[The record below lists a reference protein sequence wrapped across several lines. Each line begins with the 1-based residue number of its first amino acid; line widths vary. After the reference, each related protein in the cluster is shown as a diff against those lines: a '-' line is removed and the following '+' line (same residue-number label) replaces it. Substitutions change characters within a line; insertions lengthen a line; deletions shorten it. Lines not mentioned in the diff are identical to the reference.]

1 MFKVFWGNK
10 HVKKSGMVGSFIFV
24 LFLAVLLKPP
34 VGQGASVDA
43 QSHSL
48 KCSFGTR
55 NVQAVYI
62 DLKDSSIEIEAEI
75 AGGQIGKVDS
85 LANIAA
91 RSKNANTEVVAAI
104 NGTFFSAYQGIPF
117 PWGTIQSHGNFHH
130 LGNTGTAVGF
140 TRDNQFFM
148 DSLYVGIKGGVNGS
162 YEWPNNWYAWG
173 FNHHYATPDAIA
185 IFTPAYGNTT
195 GPHSYTSA
203 VVENQRVTE
212 VVHGQARIPANGYTI
227 VFGDSRWLDCFKIGN
242 QLSYRLEYNRTD
254 FSGGMRPG
262 VPIAWENVCTTIGA
276 GPSLLKNGSI
286 TANGTAEGFSEDKI
300 TTNRGQRSF
309 IGIRS
314 DRVLVMGTVPNVS
327 IRELAEVAQKLG
339 LTDAMNLDG
348 GASSG
353 LLYKGKYLTT
363 PGRLLSNA
371 LVVTQQ
377 KGSTQ
382 QQGTPAPVIR
392 VLLDGKPLS
401 FDTAPINDG
410 GRILVPMRHI
420 FEALGATV
428 DWDPTSKTATAIRND
443 RTVRL
448 QIGARE
454 AFIND
459 QAYKLD
465 VPGKIVGGRTLV
477 PLRFVGEA
485 FGADVQWNGG
495 TQSVTITS
503 PTNVMEDIPIHQPA
517 GEPPDFP
524 GCLGNINSMQYHRMD
539 CHYAGKQNPEDIVFF
554 ESKKEAEAAGYVAC
568 ERCCGN

>member
-1 MFKVFWGNK
+1 MYKVFWGNK
-10 HVKKSGMVGSFIFV
+10 HVKKSGMVGSFILV

-62 DLKDSSIEIEAEI
+62 DLKDSSIKIEAEI

-140 TRDNQFFM
+140 TRDNQFLM
-148 DSLYVGIKGGVNGS
+148 DSLYVSIKGGVNGS

-173 FNHHYATPDAIA
+173 FNHHYTTPDAIA

-203 VVENQRVTE
+203 VVENKRV
-212 VVHGQARIPANGYTI
+212 VQIVQGQARIPANGYTI

-242 QLSYRLEYNRTD
+242 ELSYRLEYNRTD

-262 VPIAWENVCTTIGA
+262 VPIAWENVYTTIGA

-286 TANGTAEGFSEDKI
+286 TANGAAEGFSEDKI

-309 IGIRS
+309 IGIRP

-353 LLYKGKYLTT
+353 LLYKGKYLTP

-382 QQGTPAPVIR
+382 KAVIR
-392 VLLDGKPLS
+392 VLLDGKSLS
-401 FDTAPINDG
+401 FEVAPINES
-410 GRILVPMRHI
+410 GRVLVPMRRI
-420 FEALGATV
+420 FESLGATV
-428 DWDPTSKTATAIRND
+428 HWDSTNRTATAVRND

-448 QIGARE
+448 QIGAEE

-459 QAYKLD
+459 QAYELD
-465 VPGKIVGGRTLV
+465 VPGKIVGGRTLA

-485 FGADVQWNGG
+485 FGADVKWDG
-495 TQSVTITS
+495 TTQTVIITS
-503 PTNVMEDIPIHQPA
+503 PTDVIQDVPIAQPA
-517 GEPPDFP
+517 GETPDFP
-524 GCLGNINSMQYHRMD
+524 GYLGSTNSKEYHHLD
-539 CHYAGKQNPEDIVFF
+539 CRHAHELIQEEIVTF
-554 ESKKEAEAAGYVAC
+554 ESEEEAQAAGYIPC
-568 ERCCGN
+568 KICNP

>member
-1 MFKVFWGNK
+1 MYKVFWGNK
-10 HVKKSGMVGSFIFV
+10 HVKKSGMVGSFILV

-62 DLKDSSIEIEAEI
+62 DLNDSSIQIEAEI

-140 TRDNQFFM
+140 TRDNQFLM
-148 DSLYVGIKGGVNGS
+148 DSLYVSIKGGVNGS

-173 FNHHYATPDAIA
+173 FNHHYTTPDAIS

-203 VVENQRVTE
+203 VVENQRV
-212 VVHGQARIPANGYTI
+212 VQVAQGQARIPANGYTI

-242 QLSYRLEYNRTD
+242 QLSYRLEYNRTE

-262 VPIAWENVCTTIGA
+262 GPISWENVCTTIGA

-286 TANGTAEGFSEDKI
+286 TANGAAEGFSEDKI

-309 IGIRS
+309 IGIRP

-377 KGSTQ
+377 KG
-382 QQGTPAPVIR
+382 TPAPVIR
-392 VLLDGKPLS
+392 VLLDGKYLS
-401 FDTAPINDG
+401 FDTPPINES
-410 GRILVPMRHI
+410 GRLLVPMRRI
-420 FEALGATV
+420 FESLGATV
-428 DWDPTSKTATAIRND
+428 HWDPTNNTATAIRND

-454 AFIND
+454 AFING
-459 QAYKLD
+459 QAYKLEP
-465 VPGKIVGGRTLV
+465 PGRIVGGRTLV
-477 PLRFVGEA
+477 PLRFVSEA
-485 FGADVQWNGG
+485 FGAEVKWDG
-495 TQSVTITS
+495 TTQTVTITS
-503 PTNVMEDIPIHQPA
+503 PNDVIPIHQPA
-517 GEPPDFP
+517 GEAPAFP
-524 GCLGNINSMQYHRMD
+524 GYLGNVNSMQYHRMD
-539 CHYAGKQNPEDIVFF
+539 CHLAGKETPDDIVVF
-554 ESKKEAEAAGYVAC
+554 ESKKEAEAAGYIPC
-568 ERCCGN
+568 KQCCGN

>member
-1 MFKVFWGNK
+1 MNKLFWGNK
-10 HVKKSGMVGSFIFV
+10 YWEKLGMFGAVV
-24 LFLAVLLKPP
+24 LVLLLAVLLKPS
-34 VGQGASVDA
+34 VGLGASVDA
-43 QSHSL
+43 QNQSV

-55 NVQAVYI
+55 NIQTVYI
-62 DLKDSSIEIEAEI
+62 DLKDSSIQIEAEI

-148 DSLYVGIKGGVNGS
+148 DSLYVSIKGGVNGS

-173 FNHHYATPDAIA
+173 FNHHYTTPDAIA

-203 VVENQRVTE
+203 VVENQRVTQI
-212 VVHGQARIPANGYTI
+212 VQGQARIPANGYTI
-227 VFGDSRWLDCFKIGN
+227 VFGDSRWLDCFKVGN

-262 VPIAWENVCTTIGA
+262 VPISWENVYTTIGA

-286 TANGTAEGFSEDKI
+286 TANGAAEGFSEGKI

-309 IGIRS
+309 IGIRP

-382 QQGTPAPVIR
+382 QRATPAPVIQ
-392 VLLDGKPLS
+392 VLLDSKPLS
-401 FDTAPINDG
+401 FDTAPINEG

-465 VPGKIVGGRTLV
+465 VPGKIVGGRTLA

-485 FGADVQWNGG
+485 FGADVKWDGA
-495 TQSVTITS
+495 TQTVIITS
-503 PTNVMEDIPIHQPA
+503 P
-517 GEPPDFP
+517 
-524 GCLGNINSMQYHRMD
+524 INTIQ
-539 CHYAGKQNPEDIVFF
+539 
-554 ESKKEAEAAGYVAC
+554 
-568 ERCCGN
+568 

>member
-1 MFKVFWGNK
+1 VYKVFWGNK
-10 HVKKSGMVGSFIFV
+10 HFEKIGMVGAFIFV

-34 VGQGASVDA
+34 AGQGASVDA

-55 NVQAVYI
+55 NVQTVYI
-62 DLKDSSIEIEAEI
+62 DLKDSSIQIEAEI

-117 PWGTIQSHGNFHH
+117 PWGTIQSRGVYHH
-130 LGNTGTAVGF
+130 LGNTGASVGF
-140 TRDNQFFM
+140 TRDNQFLM
-148 DSLYVGIKGGVNGS
+148 DCLFISIKGGINGS
-162 YEWPNNWYAWG
+162 YEWPNKWYAWG
-173 FNHHYATPDAIA
+173 FNHHYTTPDALS
-185 IFTPAYGNTT
+185 IFTPAHGNTT

-203 VVENQRVTE
+203 VVENNRVTQIVQGE
-212 VVHGQARIPANGYTI
+212 ARIPANGYTI
-227 VFGDSRWLDCFKIGN
+227 VFGDSMWLDCFKIGN
-242 QLSYRLEYNRTD
+242 ELSYRLEYNRTD
-254 FSGGMRPG
+254 FSGSVKPG
-262 VPIAWENVCTTIGA
+262 VPISWENAYTTIGA
-276 GPSLLKNGSI
+276 GPSLLKNGRI
-286 TANGTAEGFSEDKI
+286 TANGAAEGFTDPKI
-300 TTNRGQRSF
+300 TTNRGLRSF
-309 IGIRS
+309 IGIRP

-327 IRELAEVAQKLG
+327 IRELAEVAQRLG

-363 PGRLLSNA
+363 PGRLLSNG
-371 LVVTQQ
+371 LVITQQ
-377 KGSTQ
+377 KG
-382 QQGTPAPVIR
+382 TPQKATPTPVIR

-410 GRILVPMRHI
+410 GRILVPMGRI

-428 DWDPTSKTATAIRND
+428 HWDSTSRTATAIRND

-459 QAYKLD
+459 QPYKLD
-465 VPGKIVGGRTLV
+465 VPGKIVGGRTLA

-485 FGADVQWNGG
+485 FGADVKWNGG
-495 TQSVTITS
+495 TQTVTITS
-503 PTNVMEDIPIHQPA
+503 PDNVIQDIPIHQPA
-517 GEPPDFP
+517 GEPPAFA
-524 GCLGNINSMQYHRMD
+524 GYLGNINSKQYHRID
-539 CHYAGKQNPEDIVFF
+539 CHYAGKETPEDLVFF
-554 ESKKEAEAAGYVAC
+554 ESKKEAQAAGYIPC
-568 ERCCGN
+568 KQCNP